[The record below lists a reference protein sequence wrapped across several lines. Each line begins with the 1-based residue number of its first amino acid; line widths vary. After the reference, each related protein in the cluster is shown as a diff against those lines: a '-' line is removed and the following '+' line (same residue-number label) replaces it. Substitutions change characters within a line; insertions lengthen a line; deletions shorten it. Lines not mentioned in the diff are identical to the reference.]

1 MRLLQHQGGA
11 VTGQV
16 HEALFGALIA
26 DGEAEEAV
34 ESQTGVQIGAD
45 ELRDHTRHEIDVSD
59 WAAFLRLP
67 AALASLINRSR

>member
-26 DGEAEEAV
+26 DGEAKEAV
-34 ESQTGVQIGAD
+34 ERQTGVQIGAD
-45 ELRDHTRHEIDVSD
+45 ELRDHTRHETSTLATGPPSCD
-59 WAAFLRLP
+59 FLQPSP
-67 AALASLINRSR
+67 A